1 MVITIAT
8 PADTAIIAHTYDELF
23 AYEVDTQAWTNWNP
37 HIYPTYETAEQ
48 AVSLQDMYVV
58 RTAGIITGSFRINQE
73 QPAEYAQQPWKYP
86 ALPQHVLVLHT
97 LCIRPM
103 YSGQGIAHRILDF
116 ACRYGRSHGCITFRI
131 DTYAGNMPAA
141 HLYEQYG
148 FRLVSI
154 APLLLHGS
162 IQENQRFYE
171 YKL

>member
-1 MVITIAT
+1 MPDAYQDGVFFSQI
-8 PADTAIIAHTYDELF
+8 HTDSG
-23 AYEVDTQAWTNWNP
+23 
-37 HIYPTYETAEQ
+37 H
-48 AVSLQDMYVV
+48 
-58 RTAGIITGSFRINQE
+58 AGR
-73 QPAEYAQQPWKYP
+73 
-86 ALPQHVLVLHT
+86 
-97 LCIRPM
+97 
-103 YSGQGIAHRILDF
+103 QGIAHRILDF